1 MYVDIFD
8 KPGLLEQLD
17 TSNYPSS
24 HTCQRTERK
33 KLPGTFTDETGAKTI
48 REFASLRAKA
58 YGYSLVGEEK
68 IKAKGISRAVVK
80 NRMTLDNYKN
90 CLFEGLNQIKPKD
103 TYSAYRNMTSFRS
116 YKHEVKTIST
126 NKLALNRYD
135 DKRYVMENRIDTL
148 PWGHYRI
155 K

>member
-1 MYVDIFD
+1 MYADILD
-8 KPGLLEQLD
+8 KPGLLEQLALLIIHLAIRAIEQKGK
-17 TSNYPSS
+17 NYRGPSLM
-24 HTCQRTERK
+24 RLERK
-33 KLPGTFTDETGAKTI
+33 RYGNLF
-48 REFASLRAKA
+48 SLRAKVC
-58 YGYSLVGEEK
+58 GYSLVGKEK

-80 NRMTLDNYKN
+80 NRMTLDDYKN

-148 PWGHYRI
+148 PWGHYKI
-155 K
+155 E